1 MFEPVGCLAEFSPEP
16 FNEMAILVSGRESK
30 ASRSASRT
38 YWYLLNLMETTG
50 MRLSESEIAQIEDL
64 ELQAVETA
72 SVYEDVVPA
81 LAELGAM
88 RINLVMASSLSRAA
102 ATRFI
107 ERAALDG
114 MFTVVSN
121 RGRAEEVRAFPL
133 RNALTTAGLEPEH
146 GMFITDT
153 ADGLQ
158 VANSLGLN
166 SILMMND
173 PDEAMRLAVHGPSGG
188 IVSLHELPDFIRLVA
203 AENRRV

>member
-1 MFEPVGCLAEFSPEP
+1 MQTIHGILFEPVGCLAEFSPEP

-38 YWYLLNLMETTG
+38 YWHLLNLMETTG

-107 ERAALDG
+107 ERAALNG

-121 RGRAEEVRAFPL
+121 RVREEEVRDFPL
-133 RNALTTAGLEPEH
+133 RKSLTTDCRVLDH
-146 GMFITDT
+146 GSFLTDT

-158 VANSLGLN
+158 VATGLG
-166 SILMMND
+166 
-173 PDEAMRLAVHGPSGG
+173 
-188 IVSLHELPDFIRLVA
+188 
-203 AENRRV
+203 

>member
-1 MFEPVGCLAEFSPEP
+1 MQTIHGILFEPVGCLAEFSPEP
-16 FNEMAILVSGRESK
+16 FNEMATLVSGRRSK

-38 YWYLLNLMETTG
+38 YWDLLNLMETTG
-50 MRLSESEIAQIEDL
+50 MRLSESQIAQIGHL

-72 SVYEDVVPA
+72 SVYEDVV
-81 LAELGAM
+81 
-88 RINLVMASSLSRAA
+88 
-102 ATRFI
+102 
-107 ERAALDG
+107 
-114 MFTVVSN
+114 
-121 RGRAEEVRAFPL
+121 
-133 RNALTTAGLEPEH
+133 PEH

-203 AENRRV
+203 AENARSR